1 MLPKLTQQFDLTPE
15 DFTRHAVWISVH
27 NYDSDEAW
35 YDDADEETFRP
46 WMGVLPFGEHR
57 GMALAKAIF
66 KLADGT
72 VHPGYFTTESSQ
84 WDNARLSGT
93 RRRPPPADI
102 LHRQCPTIFVNNG
115 AFDFQLR
122 EPHLRDAA
130 ISNFFSAI
138 GKKPGEVFP
147 VRFATDGE
155 LTIGPSSGTI
165 ESFYKYDEVR
175 SALEFAAV
183 SCLWGA
189 ATRNVSPSATA
200 AVPVVSQGPTVIDPD
215 LVIDLAKADFER
227 FPVWLKVRHAD
238 TVRPSYAQFGF
249 VPWRGTIPV
258 ESGLCDARI
267 AASFFLSDGSL
278 LFGCVK
284 PIQEIWEEIVCPS
297 TVLPGGAII
306 PGITPR
312 VRYGGSP
319 MAIVEQHQCPAISRT
334 ESVG

>member
-147 VRFATDGE
+147 VRFATDGTTPDSGDPKPRKATPNRGRRPQTAEFETSRTDQSEERTNPMPHSSAIGTSASSEVE
-155 LTIGPSSGTI
+155 LT
-165 ESFYKYDEVR
+165 
-175 SALEFAAV
+175 
-183 SCLWGA
+183 
-189 ATRNVSPSATA
+189 
-200 AVPVVSQGPTVIDPD
+200 
-215 LVIDLAKADFER
+215 
-227 FPVWLKVRHAD
+227 H
-238 TVRPSYAQFGF
+238 
-249 VPWRGTIPV
+249 
-258 ESGLCDARI
+258 
-267 AASFFLSDGSL
+267 
-278 LFGCVK
+278 
-284 PIQEIWEEIVCPS
+284 
-297 TVLPGGAII
+297 
-306 PGITPR
+306 
-312 VRYGGSP
+312 
-319 MAIVEQHQCPAISRT
+319 
-334 ESVG
+334 